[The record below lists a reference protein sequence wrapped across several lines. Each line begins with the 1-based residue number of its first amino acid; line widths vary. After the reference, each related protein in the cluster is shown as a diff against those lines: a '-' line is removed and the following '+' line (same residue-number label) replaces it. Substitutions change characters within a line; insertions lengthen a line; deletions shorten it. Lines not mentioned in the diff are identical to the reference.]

1 MSISNPSVWELELI
15 EREVEHL
22 ILHLNWFFLQPK
34 FYGLSEVAEE
44 QKQ

>member
-1 MSISNPSVWELELI
+1 MSISGPLVWELELN
-15 EREVEHL
+15 EREVKHL
-22 ILHLNWFFLQPK
+22 ILNFNWFFLQPK